1 MRPKGS
7 AKELE
12 VRRRIAG
19 NLLLEGKGINEVAR
33 LVGASPSSVQR
44 WKDAIEEG
52 GMDALKSKPHP
63 GRKSRLSVKQKKK
76 LYKISRSRSCCSWL

>member
-12 VRRRIAG
+12 VRRRLAG
-19 NLLLEGKGINEVAR
+19 RLILEGKGIRKVAR

-44 WKDAIEEG
+44 WKEAIKRG
-52 GMDALKSKPHP
+52 GMEALKAKPHP
-63 GRKSRLSVKQKKK
+63 GRKPRLSTGKRNV
-76 LYKISRSRSCCSWL
+76 